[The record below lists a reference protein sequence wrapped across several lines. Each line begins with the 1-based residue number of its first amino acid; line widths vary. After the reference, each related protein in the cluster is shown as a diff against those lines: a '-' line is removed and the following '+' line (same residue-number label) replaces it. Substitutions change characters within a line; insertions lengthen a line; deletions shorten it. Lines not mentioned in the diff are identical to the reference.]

1 MFILSDGMACLSCP
15 LWVQN
20 ILVDTVLF
28 ISISEDV

>member
-20 ILVDTVLF
+20 LVDTVLF